1 MVYPNKVMTVK
12 ELEAM
17 GFPRGYL
24 MRLFTM
30 KGQKMAWKVG
40 KHRNNAIL
48 FDTDELEKYRK
59 AQCTGR

>member
-1 MVYPNKVMTVK
+1 
-12 ELEAM
+12 M

-48 FDTDELEKYRK
+48 FDTDERQGVTMETLRDMEEGTR
-59 AQCTGR
+59 